1 MYRESSGWLILQK
14 ENAMYFDALIRF
26 QGKQLPHYH
35 LTSISIGGLIL
46 KSKIFPL
53 RADPILKG
61 LCPEKQIGSREI
73 CSLLKHVA
81 NIVEVNLY
89 NIFFR
94 FDSKIFFFADER

>member
-14 ENAMYFDALIRF
+14 ENAMYFGALIHF

-53 RADPILKG
+53 RADPIFEG
-61 LCPEKQIGSREI
+61 AMSRETNRESRNLFPLETCGKYRGGKPVQYI
-73 CSLLKHVA
+73 FQVRLKNILLC
-81 NIVEVNLY
+81 
-89 NIFFR
+89 
-94 FDSKIFFFADER
+94 